1 MNSQNSVEAN
11 KKKQTRTRLGDL
23 LLEEGII
30 TVEQL
35 ESALDEKGS
44 NQKLGEVLLQ
54 KGYITDQ
61 QLAEVLERQ
70 LGIPHVNLFQY
81 PFDTNLFSI
90 ISKDTAKRN
99 LIVPLKKEG
108 NKLFV
113 AMVNPM
119 DFIIIDDLRL
129 STGFQIETAI
139 ATKDDILRTINKY
152 YDDDEGLEELFD
164 DFSTSER
171 GRDEDVTNQDSP
183 IVRLVNQILTN
194 AVIQKASDIHIDPQ
208 ETKIVVRYR
217 VDGVLRTDR
226 VLPRHML
233 SVLTARI
240 KIMSNLDIT
249 EHRIPQD
256 GRIKLHLDFHPID
269 LRVSTLPTVYGEK
282 IVMRL
287 LDMGAALND
296 INKIGFN
303 TLNFKRFNDMI
314 EQPTGIVLITGPTGS
329 GKSSTLYAALNKLN
343 SEEVNIITIE
353 DPVEYQLE
361 GINQIQVN
369 TNVGMTFAAGLR
381 SILRQDPNIIM
392 VGEIRDKETAEIAI
406 RASLTGHLVLSTLH
420 TNDSLGTVT
429 RLVDMGVEP
438 FLLASSLSGIVAQRL
453 VRKVCKDC
461 AEVQEPSMREK
472 DIFARRGLKIEKVLR
487 GKGCPSC
494 NMTGYKGRV
503 ALHEVLVLNDDM
515 RRVIMNDNSF
525 QKLKEHAI
533 KNKTIF
539 LIDDGLLKVKQGL
552 TTTEEVLRVAIL
564 E

>member
-1 MNSQNSVEAN
+1 MRQVR
-11 KKKQTRTRLGDL
+11 KRLGDL
-23 LLEEGII
+23 LIEAGII
-30 TVEQL
+30 TPEQL
-35 ESALDEKGS
+35 QTALEEKAP
-44 NQKLGEVLLQ
+44 NQKIGDVLLQ
-54 KGYITDQ
+54 RGYITDQ

-70 LGIPHVNLFQY
+70 LGIPHINLLQY
-81 PFDTNLFSI
+81 PFDTNLFSLV
-90 ISKDTAKRN
+90 SKETAKRN
-99 LIVPLKKEG
+99 LIIPLKKEG
-108 NKLFV
+108 NKLYV
-113 AMVNPM
+113 AMVDPM
-119 DFIIIDDLRL
+119 DFIVIDDLRL
-129 STGFQIETAI
+129 ATGFQIETAI
-139 ATKDDILRTINKY
+139 ATREDIIRAINKY
-152 YDDDEGLEELFD
+152 YNVDEGLEELFD
-164 DFSTSER
+164 DLPSNQS
-171 GRDEDVTNQDSP
+171 GQDDDVTNLDSP
-183 IVRLVNQILTN
+183 IVRLVNQLLTN
-194 AVIQKASDIHIDPQ
+194 AVVQKASDIHIDPQ

-217 VDGVLRTDR
+217 VDGVLRVER
-226 VLPRHML
+226 VLPRHMQ

-256 GRIKLHLDFHPID
+256 GRIKMNLDFHPID
-269 LRVSTLPTVYGEK
+269 LRISTLPTVYGEK
-282 IVMRL
+282 IVMRI

-296 INKIGFN
+296 LNKIGFN
-303 TLNFKRFNDMI
+303 TLNYKRFTDMI

-392 VGEIRDKETAEIAI
+392 VGEIRDKETAETAV

-429 RLVDMGVEP
+429 RLIDMGVEP
-438 FLLASSLSGIVAQRL
+438 FLIASSLTGIVAQRL
-453 VRKVCKDC
+453 VRKVCRVC
-461 AEVQEPSMREK
+461 AEEQEPSQREK
-472 DIFARRGLKIEKVLR
+472 EIFARRGLKIDRIVR

-503 ALHEVLVLNDDM
+503 ALHEVLVINDDM
-515 RRVIMNDNSF
+515 RRIIMNDDSF
-525 QKLKEHAI
+525 QRLKDQAI

>member
-1 MNSQNSVEAN
+1 MRQSR
-11 KKKQTRTRLGDL
+11 KRLGDL
-23 LLEEGII
+23 LIEAQIITPEQLQTALEEK
-30 TVEQL
+30 
-35 ESALDEKGS
+35 AP
-44 NQKLGEVLLQ
+44 NQKIGDALLQ
-54 KGYITDQ
+54 RGYITDQ
-61 QLAEVLERQ
+61 QLAEILERQ
-70 LGIPHVNLFQY
+70 LGIPHINLLQY
-81 PFDTNLFSI
+81 PFDTNLFSLV
-90 ISKDTAKRN
+90 SKETAKRN
-99 LIVPLKKEG
+99 LIIPLKKEG

-113 AMVNPM
+113 AMVDPM
-119 DFIIIDDLRL
+119 DFIVIDDLRL
-129 STGFQIETAI
+129 ATGFQIETAI
-139 ATKDDILRTINKY
+139 ATREDIIRAINKY
-152 YDDDEGLEELFD
+152 YNVDEGLEELFD
-164 DFSTSER
+164 DLPSNQQ
-171 GRDEDVTNQDSP
+171 GQDDDVTNLDSP
-183 IVRLVNQILTN
+183 IVRLVNQMLAN
-194 AVIQKASDIHIDPQ
+194 AVVQKASDIHIDPQ
-208 ETKIVVRYR
+208 ETKIVVRFR
-217 VDGVLRTDR
+217 VDGVLRVER

-256 GRIKLHLDFHPID
+256 GRIKMNLDFHPID
-269 LRVSTLPTVYGEK
+269 LRISTLPTVYGEK
-282 IVMRL
+282 IVMRI

-296 INKIGFN
+296 LSKIGFN
-303 TLNFKRFNDMI
+303 TLNYKRFTDLI

-329 GKSSTLYAALNKLN
+329 GKSSTLYAALNRLN

-369 TNVGMTFAAGLR
+369 PNVGMTFAAGLR

-429 RLVDMGVEP
+429 RLIDMGVEP
-438 FLLASSLSGIVAQRL
+438 FLIASSLTGIVAQRL
-453 VRKVCKDC
+453 VRKVCPVC
-461 AEVQEPSMREK
+461 AETHEPSQREK
-472 DIFARRGLKIEKVLR
+472 DIFARRGLKIDKINR

-494 NMTGYKGRV
+494 NMTGYKGRI

-515 RRVIMNDNSF
+515 RRVIMNDDSF
-525 QKLKEHAI
+525 QKLKEQAI
-533 KNKTIF
+533 KSKTIF